1 MGVRLFRTLH
11 RRLTQMKG
19 QAQVPC
25 GGMEGRF
32 YVASRGEY
40 KHVCGGLFER
50 AVIER
55 FLSLLEPTDV
65 IYEVGG
71 HIGSWSVFLAKHVDQ
86 GALHVFETDDH
97 NAARNR
103 ANLALNHLTHATVVE
118 AAASNA
124 DGTAGLNTQ
133 SDVSAGMHSLVREIE
148 GSRSVQVRTLRL
160 DGYAAEPG
168 IAPPTAMKI
177 DCEGA
182 EGLVLEGA
190 HALLA
195 GVRVIMLEAHGDT
208 LRAAGQSKEEILN
221 RLADAGF
228 TPVET
233 WPGADVSRHLLARG

>member
-1 MGVRLFRTLH
+1 
-11 RRLTQMKG
+11 
-19 QAQVPC
+19 
-25 GGMEGRF
+25 
-32 YVASRGEY
+32 
-40 KHVCGGLFER
+40 
-50 AVIER
+50 
-55 FLSLLEPTDV
+55 
-65 IYEVGG
+65 
-71 HIGSWSVFLAKHVDQ
+71 
-86 GALHVFETDDH
+86 
-97 NAARNR
+97 
-103 ANLALNHLTHATVVE
+103 
-118 AAASNA
+118 
-124 DGTAGLNTQ
+124 
-133 SDVSAGMHSLVREIE
+133 MHSLVREIE